1 MNKIVNEEQ
10 EKIKFVSMIDQKPI
24 KPSYLDLIPMK
35 NFTKKEQEAQRN
47 PMKEVQKQENNEKQQ
62 LGMS

>member
-1 MNKIVNEEQ
+1 MPHMMISDEI

-35 NFTKKEQEAQRN
+35 NFTKKEQEA
-47 PMKEVQKQENNEKQQ
+47 
-62 LGMS
+62 